1 MVINFSHEALA
12 PTARCPVCCPGS
24 DQDLVCELWII
35 YELGSRAQVGLH
47 QLTPVTELVY
57 NFLNNHDLLSR
68 ILSSHQGD
76 SGKHPMGLRI
86 GPAKYLF
93 LLGTHSLCF
102 VLTRS
107 KHTFR
112 RRCLQLSGYRTTY
125 QINIHY
131 FALKMSVKVS
141 RRHGIRRESWGP
153 RSWLF

>member
-1 MVINFSHEALA
+1 MVINFSHEAL
-12 PTARCPVCCPGS
+12 PTTARCPVCCPGS

-47 QLTPVTELVY
+47 QLTPVTELVDH
-57 NFLNNHDLLSR
+57 FLDNHNLLSR
-68 ILSSHQGD
+68 ILSRHQGD
-76 SGKHPMGLRI
+76 SGKHPMGARI

-125 QINIHY
+125 QINSHY
-131 FALKMSVKVS
+131 FGLAVQKSVNMS
-141 RRHGIRRESWGP
+141 RRDSIRREV
-153 RSWLF
+153 